1 MKPLG
6 HIVSLISS
14 MVTSWCRGLQAEDIA
29 ARRNVAVDTQTG
41 VSTLVVRGL
50 SRAPKTVFL
59 AFANLEAMMV

>member
-1 MKPLG
+1 
-6 HIVSLISS
+6 
-14 MVTSWCRGLQAEDIA
+14 LQAEDIA